1 MSEKRTRLP
10 GKVIAAYTLSSLATN
25 SMWMLNNYF
34 LLFFYTDV
42 LKIPAAA
49 TTVIFTIARFW
60 DAINDPMMG
69 VICDRTR
76 SKEGKSRYWLRR
88 IAIPGGV
95 FLALSYFCPS
105 WATPAKIIWAGVVY
119 ILQGMAQTAISIP
132 SQALTV
138 RLTPD
143 RNERV
148 RLGQFTA
155 VPSMLAN
162 VLIPALTMPF
172 VRQFSNMGTGFF
184 IIAIVIGVLYAVSTL
199 LVERTTKG
207 MDPDTSDAEFADEEP
222 KEKVGTIALL
232 KAAFQNKYSTMVLL
246 GNVSY
251 MLLSGLM
258 GSTLIFYFRYFVGN
272 EDLMST
278 YSVAVM
284 VGMII
289 CILTM
294 GFIAKKIGNANS
306 IILGAAL
313 CLVAFIPRIITGD
326 HVMRVFAV
334 CIAVMGFGSGLISNM
349 LHQCRNDAAVYGQ
362 LHGVDNS
369 GILVSLFTFVQKLG
383 QAISS
388 VLAAGLLALF
398 HYKPGE
404 VPDPTAVKL
413 FFAENITIPMVIA
426 VVVIA
431 ILFVVS
437 RMEKQLVKDL
447 AAAKAGEQQ

>member
-1 MSEKRTRLP
+1 MSEKSNRLP

-49 TTVIFTIARFW
+49 ATVIFTIARFW

-76 SKEGKSRYWLRR
+76 SKEGKSRFWLRR

-95 FLALSYFCPS
+95 FLALSYFCPN
-105 WATPAKIIWAGVVY
+105 WATPAKIILAGVVY

-132 SQALTV
+132 SNALTIAI
-138 RLTPD
+138 TPD

-155 VPSMLAN
+155 IPSMLAN
-162 VLIPALTMPF
+162 VLIPALTMPL
-172 VRQFSNMGTGFF
+172 VRQFNNMGTGFF
-184 IIAIVIGVLYAVSTL
+184 IIAIVIGILYAVSTL

-207 MDPDTSDAEFADEEP
+207 MDPDTSNADFSDN
-222 KEKVGTIALL
+222 KSQKIGTLALI

-246 GNVSY
+246 GNITY

-258 GSTLIFYFRYFVGN
+258 GSTLIYYFRYYVGN
-272 EDLMST
+272 ENLMGVYST
-278 YSVAVM
+278 AVM
-284 VGMII
+284 VGMLI

-294 GFIAKKIGNANS
+294 GLIAKKIGNANS
-306 IILGAAL
+306 VILGAVL
-313 CLVAFIPRIITGD
+313 CLVAFVPRIITGD
-326 HVMRVFAV
+326 HITIVFAV
-334 CIAVMGFGSGLISNM
+334 CMAFMGFGSGLISNM
-349 LHQCRNDAAVYGQ
+349 IQQCRNDATVYGQ

-369 GILVSLFTFVQKLG
+369 GILVSLFTFSQKLG

-388 VLAAGLLALF
+388 VVAAGLLAV
-398 HYKPGE
+398 YNYTPGE
-404 VPDPTAVKL
+404 TPDPTAVKL

-431 ILFVVS
+431 LLLVVS

-447 AAAKAGEQQ
+447 ATAKANELQ